1 MIHAPDPLIH
11 ERLTLDS
18 YSYLRCWRDH
28 RPAGTQ
34 QEAKMRQPP
43 STPSFP
49 WSVMLVLAAACSSES
64 LGPATSGDGS
74 MAVIPSTATIGQGQ
88 VVQLTARL
96 VDEFGDPLN
105 AKVSWSSSNSSV
117 ATVSVGGT
125 VLGRREGRAAIIAS
139 AGGRAQSAAVHVI
152 PEATGGKPRPQL

>member
-1 MIHAPDPLIH
+1 MIHGPPTLIH
-11 ERLTLDS
+11 ERLTLAS
-18 YSYLRCWRDH
+18 YSYVRCWSDH

-34 QEAKMRQPP
+34 QEAKMRHPP
-43 STPSFP
+43 STPSLS
-49 WSVMLVLAAACSSES
+49 WSVLLVLAAACTSES

-74 MAVIPSTATIGQGQ
+74 MTVIPSTATIGQGQ
-88 VVQLTARL
+88 AVQLTARL

-105 AKVSWSSSNSSV
+105 AKVSWSSSNPSV
-117 ATVSVGGT
+117 ATVSVSGT

-152 PEATGGKPRPQL
+152 PDETGGKPRPQL

>member
-11 ERLTLDS
+11 EGLTLDS
-18 YSYLRCWRDH
+18 YPYLRAGDH
-28 RPAGTQ
+28 RSAETQ

-43 STPSFP
+43 SSQSFA
-49 WSVMLVLAAACSSES
+49 WSAMLVLAAACSSES
-64 LGPATSGDGS
+64 LGPVTSGAGS
-74 MAVIPSTATIGQGQ
+74 MAVVPSTATIGQGQ

-96 VDEFGDPLN
+96 VDEFGDALD
-105 AKVSWSSSNSSV
+105 AKVSWSSSNPSV

-125 VLGRREGRAAIIAS
+125 VLGQREGRAAITAS

-152 PEATGGKPRPQL
+152 PETTGGKPRPQL